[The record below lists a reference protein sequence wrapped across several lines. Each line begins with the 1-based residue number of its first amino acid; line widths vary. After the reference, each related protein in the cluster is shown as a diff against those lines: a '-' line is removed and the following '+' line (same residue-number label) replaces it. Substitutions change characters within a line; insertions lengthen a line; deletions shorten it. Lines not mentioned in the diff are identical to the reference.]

1 MRYLIDKE
9 LYPVEEKTA
18 CEEYTIVTEKFV
30 TSYVTVLI

>member
-18 CEEYTIVTEKFV
+18 EYTIVTEKFV
-30 TSYVTVLI
+30 TSYITVLI